1 MNKQVIKNSFYLVL
15 MTLISVLIIWV
26 GVMTLMDNYSRDIKN
41 VDKLEGVIEKT
52 EIIRTSKKAGALPSA
67 NLKLKFLKIELNNSN
82 ERLYTYNPSQE
93 YSELKKKLRKGT
105 EITVYF
111 KKLKETEVINNIFRL
126 DSGQN
131 IILTHEDYKEKEYFA
146 GIVMVLFGLFVL
158 IIGGFMLKKK
168 GLKKNWG

>member
-93 YSELKKKLRKGT
+93 YSELNKKLRKGT

>member
-1 MNKQVIKNSFYLVL
+1 
-15 MTLISVLIIWV
+15 MTLK
-26 GVMTLMDNYSRDIKN
+26 DNYSRDIKN
-41 VDKLEGVIEKT
+41 VDRLEGVVEKI
-52 EIIRTSKKAGALPSA
+52 EIIRTSKKAGAVPSA
-67 NLKLKFLKIELNNSN
+67 NLKLNFLKIELNNSN
-82 ERLYTYNPSQE
+82 ERLYTYNASQE
-93 YSELKKKLRKGT
+93 YSELKEKLRKGT

-131 IILTHEDYKEKEYFA
+131 IILTHKDYKEKEYFA